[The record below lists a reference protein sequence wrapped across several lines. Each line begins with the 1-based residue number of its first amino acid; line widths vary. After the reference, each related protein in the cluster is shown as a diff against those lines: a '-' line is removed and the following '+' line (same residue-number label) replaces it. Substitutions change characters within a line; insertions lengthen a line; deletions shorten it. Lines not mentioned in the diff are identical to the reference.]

1 MRRREPWSVLSRRGT
16 GSDSRAHERPLV
28 AVVGRGKGGRS
39 GAGSPETREEV
50 TALDQ
55 VGDSGGRTRVIAV

>member
-1 MRRREPWSVLSRRGT
+1 M
-16 GSDSRAHERPLV
+16 